1 MPRCVVLP
9 HSRVVD
15 DVDGLNRV
23 SGDAPP
29 RSRGGWGGTAPEA
42 TGMTPHRLLR
52 SCLVARI
59 RFLPNATE
67 GRVSAWHRFS

>member
-1 MPRCVVLP
+1 MPRCFVLP

-42 TGMTPHRLLR
+42 TGMTRPK
-52 SCLVARI
+52 
-59 RFLPNATE
+59 
-67 GRVSAWHRFS
+67 GG